1 MIKNATILKVVASPK
16 TMCILVFLWS
26 QNVSGF
32 PQKNNKLSQSRR
44 VVLTQS
50 KNCEKDLEH
59 LLKRFG
65 TL

>member
-1 MIKNATILKVVASPK
+1 
-16 TMCILVFLWS
+16 MCILGFLWS